1 MNAAPTTVH
10 MSGTSPKIRKPR
22 ILTHKSWVYENG
34 ASTEASPYRK
44 ASTTIHCPAV
54 DATPIKIPNRISCQL
69 GVTQTNGTSTETM
82 QMPAIAEK
90 VMVVSACSLPLIIR
104 VMIKVQAHA
113 SAET

>member
-69 GVTQTNGTSTETM
+69 GVTQTNGTSADRMHTPVM
-82 QMPAIAEK
+82 ADQ
-90 VMVVSACSLPLIIR
+90 VMVVMARSLPLIIR
-104 VMIKVQAHA
+104 VMIRVQAQA
-113 SAET
+113 SA